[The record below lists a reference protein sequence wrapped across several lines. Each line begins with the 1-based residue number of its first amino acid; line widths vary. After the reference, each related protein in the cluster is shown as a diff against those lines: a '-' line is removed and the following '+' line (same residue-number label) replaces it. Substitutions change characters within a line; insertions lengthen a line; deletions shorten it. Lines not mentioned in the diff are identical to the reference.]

1 MRTAVSRKRLLDP
14 ETADHVRHLHTNGEV
29 LHRPLYGPKRVHHTY
44 VTLARMFGV
53 TEQTIFNVVNYK
65 GAYARDKQTQ
75 ESERE
80 YTTD

>member
-1 MRTAVSRKRLLDP
+1 M
-14 ETADHVRHLHTNGEV
+14 ETAEHVRQLHAKGEI
-29 LHRPLYGPKRVHHTY
+29 LHRPLYGPKQVHHTY

-53 TEQTIFNVVNYK
+53 TEQTIFNAVNYK